1 MLSKEDQRRFDEITR
16 ELRAS
21 DPRFFARLDD
31 RLRLRRRRVVFALT
45 VALWAAVPA
54 LAVLGGG
61 LVGAVYALVLLCNV
75 VMVWQLRR
83 RRT

>member
-1 MLSKEDQRRFDEITR
+1 MLSKEDQRRFDEITQG
-16 ELRAS
+16 LRAS

-31 RLRLRRRRVVFALT
+31 RIRLRRRRLLFALT

-61 LVGAVYALVLLCNV
+61 VVGAVYTLVLLCNG
-75 VMVWQLRR
+75 VMVWQFRR
-83 RRT
+83 RRL